1 MSLLSS
7 PAAQLP
13 IGEHPV
19 PPFSAPYQ
27 SSAETGSGVRG
38 ALLLRGAMF
47 GAPVS
52 LSLWWLVY
60 RVLQGLMF

>member
-13 IGEHPV
+13 IGDRSV
-19 PPFSAPYQ
+19 PPLSSPYQ
-27 SSAETGSGVRG
+27 SSPETGSDVSG

-60 RVLQGLMF
+60 RLLQGLMS